1 MSKEV
6 IFGMIIR
13 IRTRKIPGIKED
25 IIPKI
30 TIYVWKVANNIDKTL
45 QVINNLPNILDK

>member
-1 MSKEV
+1 
-6 IFGMIIR
+6 MIIR

-30 TIYVWKVANNIDKTL
+30 TIYVWKVANNLESNLFPVECIPNIPD
-45 QVINNLPNILDK
+45 NLPNILDK